1 MARRKT
7 KTINLALQGG
17 GAHGAFTW
25 GVLDRLLEEEA
36 LEFDGITATS
46 AGAMNAAALKTGL
59 LLGGSREAAKASLD
73 SFWGSIARY
82 SSGLPNPLLEWVRAF
97 NPTTENL
104 ADAIEAGASWGFG
117 DSLTRMFSP
126 YDLNPFNINPLRD
139 LLTEQL
145 HFDTICNAEPPHLFI
160 CATNVR
166 SGKARVFSGD
176 EISSE
181 AILASTCLPSLF
193 QAVEID
199 DPTTGRREAYWDGGF
214 TGNPSL
220 WPLFY
225 GTTSRDVV
233 IVHINPIERE
243 ELPRTARDIIN
254 RTNEISFNAALLGE
268 LRAVTFVRRL
278 LAEGVIP
285 EGAMKDVLIH
295 SIADDETMRKLGA
308 ATKMKADWTLVRN
321 LKQVGR
327 EAAERF
333 LQANWSN
340 LGERPSVDLR
350 ALYSA

>member
-7 KTINLALQGG
+7 KTVNLALQGG

-46 AGAMNAAALKTGL
+46 AGAMNAAAMKTGL
-59 LLGGSREAAKASLD
+59 LNGGREAAKASLD
-73 SFWGSIARY
+73 RFWGSVARY

-97 NPTTENL
+97 DPTTENL
-104 ADAIEAGASWGFG
+104 ADAIEAGAAWGLG

-126 YDLNPFNINPLRD
+126 YDLNPFNINPLRG

-145 HFDTICNAEPPHLFI
+145 HFDTICNADPPHLFI

-166 SGKARVFSGD
+166 TGKARVFKGE
-176 EISSE
+176 EIGTE
-181 AILASTCLPSLF
+181 AILASTCLPSVF

-199 DPTTGRREAYWDGGF
+199 DPETGRREAYWDGGF

-225 GTTSRDVV
+225 GTRARDVV
-233 IVHINPIERE
+233 IVHINPIVRE
-243 ELPRTARDIIN
+243 ELPRSAREILN

-268 LRAVTFVRRL
+268 LRAITFVRRL
-278 LAEGVIP
+278 LAEGTIP
-285 EGAMKDVLIH
+285 EGAMKDVLVH
-295 SIADDETMRKLGA
+295 SISDDETMGKLGV
-308 ATKMKADWTLVRN
+308 ATKMQADWSLMRN

-327 EAAERF
+327 DAAERF
-333 LQANWSN
+333 LKDHWAD

-350 ALYSA
+350 GLYSA